1 MKIEVKKFKDLSVDE
16 IYEILKLRSE
26 VFVVEQGCIYQDIDG
41 KDKKAMHLTGKI
53 DNEIIAYTRIFDSGD
68 YYELPS
74 IARVV
79 VKKKI
84 RGKER
89 GKEIMKESI
98 KYIKEN
104 LQEKTIV
111 LSAQKYLEKFYK
123 DLGFIVEGEEY
134 LEDGIPHQKM
144 KLKN

>member
-26 VFVVEQGCIYQDIDG
+26 VFVVEQECVYQDIDG
-41 KDKKAMHLTGKI
+41 KDKKAMHLMGKK

-79 VKKKI
+79 VKKKT

-104 LQEKTIV
+104 LQEKTIA

>member
-1 MKIEVKKFKDLSVDE
+1 
-16 IYEILKLRSE
+16 
-26 VFVVEQGCIYQDIDG
+26 
-41 KDKKAMHLTGKI
+41 
-53 DNEIIAYTRIFDSGD
+53 
-68 YYELPS
+68 
-74 IARVV
+74 
-79 VKKKI
+79 
-84 RGKER
+84 
-89 GKEIMKESI
+89 MKESI